1 MQRWTRSSGP
11 SGTLSRR
18 RASARNSPTTTCFT
32 SWRENSLPALPATGS
47 LLDLWVEALDAPNG
61 KVVVFHVRE
70 RAVVVS
76 VTSTS
81 TSRYSGSAG
90 SGGWMVTSGSLIRAR
105 TADRGSSSAGLRAAL
120 TRLRLPAWLVVLAL
134 ALLVQAGPWATQL
147 DRWLYDAALG
157 LQRDPAGSALDPLVV
172 GNDHYDTAR
181 AVQGILQR
189 YKSLQDI
196 INDLS
201 SEKKASVSVQHQ
213 ILRGAASAVRR
224 LHAARILHRSL
235 YPKHLFVRWPSE
247 SVPEVVVIDLERSRF
262 KWFSAIRTVYD
273 LATLNRRVAY
283 LRQPARM
290 FFFLQYLGVPR
301 LNWWHKFLCRLIIM
315 RTAKD

>member
-1 MQRWTRSSGP
+1 MKDFIHKDYVQCLAANRLNTFDLVWAYQHEWFEEP
-11 SGTLSRR
+11 NSRR
-18 RASARNSPTTTCFT
+18 GGWSGVCRLQLSTGEETFNVFLKRQEDHQHRTLWHPFAGEPTFACEF
-32 SWRENSLPALPATGS
+32 RMLMYLQKRGVPAQVP
-47 LLDLWVEALDAPNG
+47 
-61 KVVVFHVRE
+61 VFFGQRIVDGHVRAILMTE
-70 RAVVVS
+70 E
-76 VTSTS
+76 
-81 TSRYSGSAG
+81 
-90 SGGWMVTSGSLIRAR
+90 
-105 TADRGSSSAGLRAAL
+105 
-120 TRLRLPAWLVVLAL
+120 LV
-134 ALLVQAGPWATQL
+134 GF
-147 DRWLYDAALG
+147 
-157 LQRDPAGSALDPLVV
+157 
-172 GNDHYDTAR
+172 
-181 AVQGILQR
+181 
-189 YKSLQDI
+189 KSLQDI

-213 ILRGAASAVRR
+213 ILRGAAEAVRR

-315 RTAKD
+315 RTAKNK